1 MLLRVLVNNTSLFRN
16 KLNIHIYYDIYKKL
30 CQIFTLL
37 FYNLIYK
44 MIILWIDP
52 WTTTTWFA
60 IIEKKNGEFK
70 LIDYWILST
79 IPKTHITQKIFEI
92 WQDIEMII
100 KKYNPEIMS
109 IEKLFFQTNLK
120 TWIDVAQAR
129 WAILYESMKA
139 WKIIMEYTPLQV
151 KKAITWNWKANKI
164 QLQNAIKMIF
174 RLDNIPKPDDA
185 ADAIWLAY
193 MGWLNSNYITSK

>member
-1 MLLRVLVNNTSLFRN
+1 
-16 KLNIHIYYDIYKKL
+16 
-30 CQIFTLL
+30 
-37 FYNLIYK
+37 

-60 IIEKKNGEFK
+60 VIKKENNNYK
-70 LIDYWILST
+70 LIDYWVLST
-79 IPKTHITQKIFEI
+79 TPNTPLSSKILELWTDFKEI
-92 WQDIEMII
+92 LNNY
-100 KKYNPEIMS
+100 KPEILS

-129 WAILYESMKA
+129 WVIIYESIKKDV
-139 WKIIMEYTPLQV
+139 KILEYTPLQV

-174 RLDNIPKPDDA
+174 KMETIPKPDDA

-193 MGWLNSNYITSK
+193 MWWLNSNNISWII